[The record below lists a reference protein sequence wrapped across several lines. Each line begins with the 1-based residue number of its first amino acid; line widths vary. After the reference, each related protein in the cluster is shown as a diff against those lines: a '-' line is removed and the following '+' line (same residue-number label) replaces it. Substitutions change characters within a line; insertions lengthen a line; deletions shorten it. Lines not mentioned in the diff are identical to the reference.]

1 MEDNTMVTREMKELL
16 EQISGLC
23 YQASNEV
30 FEDVD
35 TKNILKTCD
44 KLQELI
50 DRYLEYEGNQ

>member
-1 MEDNTMVTREMKELL
+1 MVTREMKELL